1 MISKRFQYSYSD
13 YDNLIESLI
22 FDGIRIC
29 EIGPSGKP
37 SIKSSEIKRRKLNYS
52 IIDVETIH
60 WKNYNPEV
68 EKFEVDLQKELFEE
82 LRGRFDLI
90 ISQMT
95 LEHIQFPKPFHKNVL
110 AMLSEGGSAV
120 YLYANPFSLSAV
132 CNRILPE
139 KLGHNILKLVGNRNL
154 NYDQKYLAFYNW
166 CFSNEKKVVANFG
179 SLGYTLVELNTY
191 LGHNYFQR
199 VPILNQLEQLYSWV
213 LYKFNFK
220 KFSTL
225 SLLHVRKK

>member
-1 MISKRFQYSYSD
+1 VISKRFQYSYFD
-13 YDNLIESLI
+13 YDNLVEFLI
-22 FDGIRIC
+22 FDGIKIC

-52 IIDVETIH
+52 IIDVETFH

-68 EKFEVDLQKELFEE
+68 EKFEIDLQKEFSEE

-120 YLYANPFSLSAV
+120 HLYANPFS
-132 CNRILPE
+132 
-139 KLGHNILKLVGNRNL
+139 
-154 NYDQKYLAFYNW
+154 
-166 CFSNEKKVVANFG
+166 FG
-179 SLGYTLVELNTY
+179 SM
-191 LGHNYFQR
+191 
-199 VPILNQLEQLYSWV
+199 
-213 LYKFNFK
+213 
-220 KFSTL
+220 
-225 SLLHVRKK
+225 